1 MRKVSLR
8 NIAAHKLRLA
18 LTVLAVVLGTAFIS
32 GAFMF
37 TNSLS
42 NSFDA
47 AVNNAYQDV
56 DAVAHPA
63 EGSAGITPEQ
73 RQAVA
78 EDPAVAK
85 VNLTENTTVV
95 LARGTAESP
104 EPIQTGSGSA
114 DLGVW
119 YAPEDVVGN
128 PRELVEGTAPTN
140 GEEVAVNA
148 QAADQ
153 FGISVGEEL
162 TVVDPAARFQV
173 TVTGLYERD
182 LDQGTTINL
191 LMPESDFLDRYHADS
206 PTVGELLIDGEGE
219 AQSVVDELA
228 AAHPELTFET
238 GQQLAD
244 EVSKT
249 IQDALSFV
257 NYFLVAFGLVA
268 LLVGTFLIANTFSM
282 IVAQRTKEFALL
294 RALGASRRQITNSV
308 VLEAVVVGFLGSAIG
323 ILVGV
328 GLVAAIKAI
337 MATQGA
343 ALPGSGLGLS
353 PMSVVVP
360 LIIGTVVTVISAW
373 APARRA
379 GQVEPVEAMRST
391 ESATPQPLTVRTI
404 LGLVL
409 LVVGVVAGLVGASM
423 DDWGTADRA
432 WAVGGGA
439 IGVIVG
445 FFLAGPALSLPI
457 VPTFGRLI
465 GLPFGSIGKLAS
477 TNSRRNPRR
486 TSATA
491 FALALGIALVTVIG
505 MLGQTM
511 KNSIDDLVETGVS
524 AEFVLMPPQRGGFS
538 IPAEVPQTALDVEGV
553 GTVLTYSSVPV
564 AVDGVYTY
572 DYGPGQGASDVISG
586 DPADMVV
593 LDMLEGTSDLGE
605 NGVIASKAFAEEHGW
620 GVGDT
625 YELSAP
631 GLSPAT
637 TEVEIV
643 GIYDENPILAND
655 VISKSAVD
663 KLGLPAA
670 VSSVA
675 MVGVNGDGT
684 VDPEQLRQNLTDA
697 MNQYI
702 VVQVLSSGEMA
713 GMAGDAVTQ
722 MLNILYALLALAIII
737 AILGIVNTLTLSVIE
752 RRQELGMLRAVGS
765 QRGQIR
771 TMIILESV
779 QIAVFGAVAGMAM
792 GLFLGWAF
800 LKALSGTGLESV
812 AIPWSLLGIVLA
824 GSLVV
829 GVLAA
834 ILPANRAAKTPPL
847 DAIAD

>member
-42 NSFDA
+42 NTFDS

-56 DAVAHPA
+56 DAVAGPA
-63 EGSAGITPEQ
+63 EGEPGITPEQ
-73 RQAVA
+73 RQALA
-78 EDPAVAK
+78 DDPAVN
-85 VNLTENTTVV
+85 NLNVTESTTVV
-95 LARGTAESP
+95 LARGTAEEP
-104 EPIQTGSGSA
+104 EPIQTGGGSA
-114 DLGVW
+114 SLGVW
-119 YAPEDVVGN
+119 YEPENVVGN
-128 PRELVEGTAPTN
+128 PHEMVEGAAPAN

-148 QAADQ
+148 PAAEE
-153 FGISVGEEL
+153 FGLAVGDEI
-162 TVVDPAARFQV
+162 TVVDPAARYQV
-173 TVTGLYERD
+173 TVSGLYERE
-182 LDQGTTINL
+182 LDEGTTLNL
-191 LMPESDFLDRYHADS
+191 LMAEGDYLERYAGGDS
-206 PTVGELLIDGEGE
+206 TVGELLIDGEGE
-219 AQSVVDELA
+219 PQALVDELSA
-228 AAHPELTFET
+228 NHPGMTFET
-238 GQQLAD
+238 GKQLAED
-244 EVSKT
+244 ISGS

-308 VLEAVVVGFLGSAIG
+308 VLEAAIVGVIGSAIG
-323 ILVGV
+323 ILAGI
-328 GLVAAIKAI
+328 GLVAGIKAI
-337 MATQGA
+337 MSTQGA

-353 PMSVVVP
+353 VSAVVVP
-360 LIIGTVVTVISAW
+360 LIIGTLVTVVSAW

-379 GQVEPVEAMRST
+379 GQVEPVEAMRSSET
-391 ESATPQPLTVRTI
+391 AAPQPLTVRTI
-404 LGLVL
+404 IGAIL
-409 LVVGVVAGLVGASM
+409 LAAGVGAGLTGAFM
-423 DDWGTADRA
+423 DDWGTGDRA
-432 WAVGGGA
+432 WAVGLGA
-439 IGVIVG
+439 LGVIIG

-465 GLPFGSIGKLAS
+465 GLPFGSVGKLAA

-511 KNSIDDLVETGVS
+511 KNSIDHLLETGVS
-524 AEFVLMPPQRGGFS
+524 AEYVLSPPTNGQFP
-538 IPAEVPQTALDVEGV
+538 IPAEVPQTASEVEGV
-553 GTVLTYSSVPV
+553 GEVVTYSSVPV
-564 AVDGVYTY
+564 AVDGTY
-572 DYGPGQGASDVISG
+572 SYEFAPGQGTSDIISG
-586 DPADMVV
+586 DPAAMVTLEMV
-593 LDMLEGTSDLGE
+593 EGTSDLGDNGVVASEAFAAE
-605 NGVIASKAFAEEHGW
+605 NGWS
-620 GVGDT
+620 VGDT

-643 GIYDENPILAND
+643 GIYAENMILANNA
-655 VISKSAVD
+655 IAKSAVD
-663 KLGLPAA
+663 ELGLPAG

-675 MVGVNGDGT
+675 MVGVNGDGS
-684 VDPEQLRQNLTDA
+684 VEDEQLRQNLVDA

-702 VVQVLSSGEMA
+702 IVQVMSAEEMA
-713 GMAGDAVTQ
+713 GMAGQAVTQ
-722 MLNILYALLALAIII
+722 MLNILYALLSLAIII

-765 QRGQIR
+765 QRRQIR

-779 QIAVFGAVAGMAM
+779 QISVFGAVAGIAM

-800 LKALSGTGLESV
+800 LKALAGTGLEGV
-812 AIPWSLLGIVLA
+812 AIPWSLLAIVLI

-834 ILPANRAAKTPPL
+834 IFPANRAAKTPPL